1 MIRKILQAAIVTGA
15 AFAAPAFAQDP
26 AALVPVADSADTA
39 WVMVSTLLVLLMAI
53 PGLALFYGG
62 QVRARNFVSVV
73 LQAGAV
79 TAVASTVWIAIG
91 YSLGFSANGSDYL
104 GSAQN
109 FMFYNLGDV
118 MREDQSVTELVFAL
132 FQLGGAVLAPVLIIG
147 ALAERV
153 RFGWVAVFALIWS
166 LLVFAPVSRWV
177 WGGGFLGDTGTLD
190 LAGGLVIFTSAG
202 ISALVAALILGR
214 RTDTSVAEPHSAA
227 LALAG
232 AALVWVGGLALTG
245 GSVASA
251 GGDDAARAMINT
263 HLAICA
269 SALAWMLIDRIRT
282 GKVHALGLAQGALT
296 GLAAI
301 SAGADI
307 VGPGGAVIIGLVA
320 ALLATGAVGLVR
332 KTLGIDDAANV
343 FAIFGVG
350 GIVGALLLAVF
361 ASKGLGGIGYA
372 EDAGMASQLW
382 LQLKAI
388 GIVGAWSA
396 VATLIIGYM
405 ISMVLPMRVPA
416 DQEEA
421 GLDASSHGVKG

>member
-1 MIRKILQAAIVTGA
+1 MIRKILQAVILSGA
-15 AFAAPAFAQDP
+15 ALAAPAFAQDNT
-26 AALVPVADSADTA
+26 ALAPVADSADTA
-39 WVMVSTLLVLLMAI
+39 WVMISTLLVLLMAI

-62 QVRARNFVSVV
+62 QVRARNFLSVV

-79 TAVASTVWIAIG
+79 TAITSTIWIIIG
-91 YSLGFSANGSDYL
+91 YSLAFSTNGQDFI

-109 FMFYNLGDV
+109 FMFNNMADL
-118 MREDQSVTELVFAL
+118 MREDQSVGELVFAFFKL
-132 FQLGGAVLAPVLIIG
+132 SSAVLAPVLIVG

-153 RFGWVAVFALIWS
+153 RFGWVAIFAALWS
-166 LLVFAPVSRWV
+166 LLVFAPVSRWI
-177 WGGGFLGDTGTLD
+177 WGGGFLDDGGTLD

-202 ISALVAALILGR
+202 ISALVASLMLGK
-214 RTDTSVAEPHSAA
+214 RTDSPAAEGHSPA

-232 AALVWVGGLALTG
+232 AAIVWIGGLALAG

-263 HLAICA
+263 HLAICVA
-269 SALAWMLIDRIRT
+269 ALIWMLADRVRS
-282 GKVHALGLAQGALT
+282 GKVHSLALAQGALT

-307 VGPGGAVIIGLVA
+307 VGPGGAVIIGAAA
-320 ALLATGAVGLVR
+320 ALLASGATGLVR

-350 GIVGALLLAVF
+350 GIVGSLLLAVF
-361 ASKGLGGIGYA
+361 VSENLGGIGYA
-372 EDAGMASQLW
+372 KDAGMASQLW

-388 GIVGAWSA
+388 GIVGVWSA

-416 DQEEA
+416 DQESA
-421 GLDASSHGVKG
+421 GLDASSHGYKD